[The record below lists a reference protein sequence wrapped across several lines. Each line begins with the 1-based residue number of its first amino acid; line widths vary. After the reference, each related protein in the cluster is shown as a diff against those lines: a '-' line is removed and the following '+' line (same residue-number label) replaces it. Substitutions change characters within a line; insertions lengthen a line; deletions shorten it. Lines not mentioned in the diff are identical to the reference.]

1 MKTRLSFLIL
11 AIFLLIVP
19 TATAAD
25 DITVIIN
32 NEPQAFTPAPVIKNG
47 STLVPMR
54 GFFEALGAE
63 VSWDGATQT
72 VTGTRGEIEV
82 KLKIGS
88 KTAYVNNQNK
98 QLSIEAQLINGS
110 TYIPLRFVGEAL
122 GDTVTWEGSTQTI
135 RISSGSAPPKSQTG
149 KDLIV
154 HFIDVAQ
161 GDSILVQTPN
171 GSTMLID
178 GGPRTAGQKV
188 VSYLKK
194 AGISSIDRIVAT
206 HAHEDHIG
214 GLIDVLNNF
223 TVKEVLDVGFPH
235 TTQTYERFLTTIDQK
250 DIKYSNPRAGDTIDL
265 DPSVKISVLNPP
277 GTLPADLNNQSIVL
291 RLTYGTISLLLTGDA
306 ERPVEQ
312 GLSNAQAQILKAGH
326 HGSSTSTTPEF
337 LKAVNPEI
345 AIISCGKDNSYGHP
359 HQEVLDRLM
368 KANIKIY
375 RTDVSGNIIVK
386 TNGQSYSVSTTPW
399 TDQGTMIIP
408 SPVDQGA
415 YVGSIKSD
423 KYHYPNCRHAESIQ
437 PVNKIWFKTKA
448 EAEAKGYVPCKVCK
462 P

>member
-1 MKTRLSFLIL
+1 
-11 AIFLLIVP
+11 
-19 TATAAD
+19 
-25 DITVIIN
+25 
-32 NEPQAFTPAPVIKNG
+32 
-47 STLVPMR
+47 
-54 GFFEALGAE
+54 
-63 VSWDGATQT
+63 
-72 VTGTRGEIEV
+72 
-82 KLKIGS
+82 
-88 KTAYVNNQNK
+88 
-98 QLSIEAQLINGS
+98 
-110 TYIPLRFVGEAL
+110 
-122 GDTVTWEGSTQTI
+122 
-135 RISSGSAPPKSQTG
+135 
-149 KDLIV
+149 
-154 HFIDVAQ
+154 
-161 GDSILVQTPN
+161 
-171 GSTMLID
+171 
-178 GGPRTAGQKV
+178 
-188 VSYLKK
+188 
-194 AGISSIDRIVAT
+194 
-206 HAHEDHIG
+206 
-214 GLIDVLNNF
+214 
-223 TVKEVLDVGFPH
+223 
-235 TTQTYERFLTTIDQK
+235 
-250 DIKYSNPRAGDTIDL
+250 TIDL

-375 RTDVSGNIIVK
+375 RTDVSGDIIVK